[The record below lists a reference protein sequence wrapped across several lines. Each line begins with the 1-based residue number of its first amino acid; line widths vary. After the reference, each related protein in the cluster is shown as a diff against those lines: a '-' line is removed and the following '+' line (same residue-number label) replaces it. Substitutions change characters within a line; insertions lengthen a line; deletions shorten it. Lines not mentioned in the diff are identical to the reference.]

1 MNAIAYGLF
10 VICLAIHT
18 FISLSLPCERE
29 NDTSPI
35 VKIHV
40 KLPASKQPIP
50 IRIKSLEF
58 GNQMLRS
65 LFLNHSAAFSVYML
79 FCYMCFCLH
88 VFLFTCVFFF
98 PVYMLFYSLIF
109 LFICFSVPKLLFF
122 CLHNFCFC
130 VHVVLL
136 TCFCVCRLPD
146 LTAAW
151 PGTFAIRSLSFFKV
165 KAVLI
170 RSQSP
175 TVLTGCSLESRNALC
190 RAHFAS
196 YLLSLQSESRT
207 AVVRGDHEF
216 HEFK

>member
-1 MNAIAYGLF
+1 MCIGIRVWVGYCSCCIHLYKRSSFLHTNESVPYPPLTAIMNAIAYGLF

-88 VFLFTCVFFF
+88 VFLFTWFFF
-98 PVYMLFYSLIF
+98 RFT
-109 LFICFSVPKLLFF
+109 CFSIHLFF
-122 CLHNFCFC
+122 CSYAFLFTSCF
-130 VHVVLL
+130 
-136 TCFCVCRLPD
+136 
-146 LTAAW
+146 
-151 PGTFAIRSLSFFKV
+151 FF
-165 KAVLI
+165 LF
-170 RSQSP
+170 
-175 TVLTGCSLESRNALC
+175 T
-190 RAHFAS
+190 
-196 YLLSLQSESRT
+196 
-207 AVVRGDHEF
+207 
-216 HEFK
+216 